1 MTMRTKFLLL
11 IGLLLCNVA
20 SPQTLQ
26 GTSLPQQAEAAS
38 VKTQEKQQ
46 KTYFIA
52 TNAQR
57 RLVARMRRASA
68 GTQVK
73 PTPRIRSFLPIV
85 DQENIELKHKQ
96 IADEVL
102 RLMPTECVKTLRN
115 FYVRYNN
122 PAQRG
127 LAGKNTLILS
137 GNVPDAEFRALL
149 IHELGHVFDLSDA
162 TACLGGTSAS
172 GKSRFRD
179 GNDLMFN
186 DDPSVDFYSISWA
199 NEKTKRADARAEDF
213 VTGYAATDTFEDL
226 AESFAYFALQNGTF
240 RERAKSNTALAEKYQ
255 WLSAQ
260 FPGIERNAVGQSQW
274 NGTVPWDATKL
285 AYDWQ
290 PNAYIARK

>member
-1 MTMRTKFLLL
+1 MRTKLLLL

-26 GTSLPQQAEAAS
+26 DISVPQQAEAAS
-38 VKTQEKQQ
+38 VKAQEKQRR
-46 KTYFIA
+46 TYFIA
-52 TNAQR
+52 MSAQR
-57 RLVARMRRASA
+57 RLVASVRRASA
-68 GTQVK
+68 QVK
-73 PTPRIRSFLPIV
+73 PAPRAQEFLPIV
-85 DQENIELKHKQ
+85 DQKDIELKHKQ

-102 RLMPTECVKTLRN
+102 RLMPAECTQTLRN

-149 IHELGHVFDLSDA
+149 IHELGHVFDLSDG
-162 TACLGGTSAS
+162 TKCLGGTAAS

-179 GNDLMFN
+179 GNDLIFN

-199 NEKTKRADARAEDF
+199 REKTKRADARAEDF
-213 VTGYAATDTFEDL
+213 VTGYAATDAFEDL
-226 AESFAYFALQNGTF
+226 AESFAYFTLQNGTF
-240 RERAKSNTALAEKYQ
+240 RERAKSNAALAEKYQ
-255 WLSAQ
+255 WLSAH
-260 FPGIERNAVGQSQW
+260 FPGIEKNAVGQSQW
-274 NGTVPWDATKL
+274 SGTVPWDATKL

-290 PNAYIARK
+290 PNAYIAKRY